1 MITVKRITPIFKI
14 IIYRDLVSGYSF
26 DIHEIFMEYLKKNL
40 FCDQDTIT
48 KAKQLIIRKF
58 NSNTL
63 KTIKR
68 IKASGLAP
76 VGHQWVTNVTEI
88 W

>member
-1 MITVKRITPIFKI
+1 M
-14 IIYRDLVSGYSF
+14 
-26 DIHEIFMEYLKKNL
+26 DIHEIFMEYLKKNNL
-40 FCDQDTIT
+40 FCDQDTVT